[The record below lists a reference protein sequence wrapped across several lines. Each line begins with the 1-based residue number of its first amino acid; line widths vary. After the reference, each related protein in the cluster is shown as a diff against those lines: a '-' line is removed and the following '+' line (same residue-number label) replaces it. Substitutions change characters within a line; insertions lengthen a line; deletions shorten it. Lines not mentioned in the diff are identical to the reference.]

1 MYRAKCLCVGCS
13 DPGPQWGHMTHH
25 GWALPGPPQVHLPWV
40 LDSFVITANS
50 ETLHPHQIF
59 AAPAVSQS
67 PMRSRPT
74 HENAALRHSVPR
86 VPSSHC
92 SPANCQPPFWSCCSG
107 RLPRCLNPNHLLW
120 NKSSFIFARTG
131 LSPEPNQAAVCQTQ
145 RWCLMLMISVEL
157 RP

>member
-13 DPGPQWGHMTHH
+13 DPGPQWGHMTHY

-59 AAPAVSQS
+59 VAPAVSQS

-74 HENAALRHSVPR
+74 HENAALSHSVLR

-92 SPANCQPPFWSCCSG
+92 SPAHSNLPSDPAALADFHAVSIQTIFSG
-107 RLPRCLNPNHLLW
+107 TSKVSSLPEQVLALNQTRQL
-120 NKSSFIFARTG
+120 FAKRSG
-131 LSPEPNQAAVCQTQ
+131 DV
-145 RWCLMLMISVEL
+145 WC
-157 RP
+157 